1 MYRTQGLHITPAM
14 GARRTLQ
21 YVGRKLTPS
30 TLSATLLTMRHE
42 HLPMPLIAPILGI
55 ITHALLPKHIAGGP
69 YKTLQALA
77 TLQVTQGAFRPDTPI
92 QTTVGTIADMIGLTY
107 AGTRDALASLVNS
120 KAITWT
126 TPRAQGSHITV
137 DWLAAGLSWEA
148 TRTLAIYQEALWIH
162 LAMQAIQDNE

>member
-14 GARRTLQ
+14 GARYTLR

-42 HLPMPLIAPILGI
+42 HLPMPLIAPVLGVI
-55 ITHALLPKHIAGGP
+55 AHALLPKHIAGGP

-77 TLQVTQGAFRPDTPI
+77 ILQVTQGAFRPDTPI

-107 AGTRDALASLVNS
+107 AGTRDALTSLVSSN
-120 KAITWT
+120 AITWT

-137 DWLAAGLSWEA
+137 DWVAAGLPWESA
-148 TRTLAIYQEALWIH
+148 RTLVVYQEALWIY
-162 LAMQAIQDNE
+162 LAMQAIQDDK